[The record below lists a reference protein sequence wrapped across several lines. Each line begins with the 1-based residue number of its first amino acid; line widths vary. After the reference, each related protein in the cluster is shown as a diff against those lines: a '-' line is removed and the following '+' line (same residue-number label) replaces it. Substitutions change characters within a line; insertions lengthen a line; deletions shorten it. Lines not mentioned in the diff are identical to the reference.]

1 MRTPHPYRLISASA
15 VALAL
20 TALTACNRAET
31 PTDTP
36 APMPPASTAP
46 SEAPPPAAVPPATP
60 PAPAADAAPSTTMGE
75 KVDDSVVTT
84 KVKAA
89 LLADDTVK
97 GMDIS
102 VKTVGG
108 EVQLTG
114 VVDNQ
119 AQVDRAVEVAKGI
132 EGAQRVQNGMT
143 VKQ

>member
-1 MRTPHPYRLISASA
+1 MRATNPYRLISASA
-15 VALAL
+15 VALAIA
-20 TALTACNRAET
+20 ALAACNKAET
-31 PTDTP
+31 PMETP
-36 APMPPASTAP
+36 ASPPPPASTAP
-46 SEAPPPAAVPPATP
+46 AEAPPPPPVNAPAT
-60 PAPAADAAPSTTMGE
+60 TTIGE
-75 KVDDSVVTT
+75 KVDDTVVTT

-89 LLADDTVK
+89 LLADEAVK

-114 VVDNQ
+114 VVDNK
-119 AQVDRAVEVAKGI
+119 AQMDRAVEVAKGI

>member
-1 MRTPHPYRLISASA
+1 MRTMHPQRLISASA

-20 TALTACNRAET
+20 TALAACNRAET
-31 PTDTP
+31 PMD
-36 APMPPASTAP
+36 APSPPPPPPASSAP
-46 SEAPPPAAVPPATP
+46 AEPPPPAAVPPA
-60 PAPAADAAPSTTMGE
+60 PAPAPGAAPTTMGE
-75 KVDDSVVTT
+75 KVDDTMITT

-89 LLADDTVK
+89 LLADDAVK

-114 VVDNQ
+114 VVDNK
-119 AQVDRAVEVAKGI
+119 AQMDRAVEVAKGI

>member
-20 TALTACNRAET
+20 TALAACNRAET

-36 APMPPASTAP
+36 APMPPAGNAP
-46 SEAPPPAAVPPATP
+46 AEAPPPAAVPPTP
-60 PAPAADAAPSTTMGE
+60 APAPAAGPSTTMGE
-75 KVDDSVVTT
+75 KVDDTVITT

-119 AQVDRAVEVAKGI
+119 TQMDRAVEVAKGI

>member
-1 MRTPHPYRLISASA
+1 MRIPHPSRLISASA

-20 TALTACNRAET
+20 TALAGCNKAET
-31 PTDTP
+31 PMDAP
-36 APMPPASTAP
+36 APMPPASAP
-46 SEAPPPAAVPPATP
+46 PAEAPPPAAVPPA
-60 PAPAADAAPSTTMGE
+60 PAPAAGPSTTMGE
-75 KVDDSVVTT
+75 KVDDTVVTT

-119 AQVDRAVEVAKGI
+119 AQMDRAVEVAKGI

>member
-1 MRTPHPYRLISASA
+1 
-15 VALAL
+15 
-20 TALTACNRAET
+20 
-31 PTDTP
+31 
-36 APMPPASTAP
+36 
-46 SEAPPPAAVPPATP
+46 
-60 PAPAADAAPSTTMGE
+60 
-75 KVDDSVVTT
+75 VDDTVITT

-89 LLADDTVK
+89 LLADEVVK

-119 AQVDRAVEVAKGI
+119 AQMDRAVEVAKGI
-132 EGAQRVQNGMT
+132 EGAARVQNGMT

>member
-15 VALAL
+15 VALAIATL
-20 TALTACNRAET
+20 AACNRAET
-31 PTDTP
+31 PTETP

-46 SEAPPPAAVPPATP
+46 AEAPPPAAVPPASP
-60 PAPAADAAPSTTMGE
+60 PAADAAPSTTMGE
-75 KVDDSVVTT
+75 KVDDTVVTT

-108 EVQLTG
+108 EVQLSG

-119 AQVDRAVEVAKGI
+119 AQMDRAVAVAKGI

-143 VKQ
+143 LKSK

>member
-20 TALTACNRAET
+20 TALAACNKAET
-31 PTDTP
+31 PMETP

-46 SEAPPPAAVPPATP
+46 AEAPPPAATAPLPD
-60 PAPAADAAPSTTMGE
+60 PAPATTMGE
-75 KVDDSVVTT
+75 KVDDTVVTT

-89 LLADDTVK
+89 LLADAAVK

-119 AQVDRAVEVAKGI
+119 AQMDRAVEVAKGI
-132 EGAQRVQNGMT
+132 TGVQRVQNGMT

>member
-1 MRTPHPYRLISASA
+1 MRTPQTHRLISASA

-20 TALTACNRAET
+20 TALVACNKAET
-31 PTDTP
+31 PMDTP
-36 APMPPASTAP
+36 APMPPAGSAP
-46 SEAPPPAAVPPATP
+46 SAPPAEPPAAMPPP
-60 PAPAADAAPSTTMGE
+60 SGPATTMGE
-75 KVDDSVVTT
+75 KVDDTVVTT

-89 LLADDTVK
+89 LLADEAVK

-119 AQVDRAVEVAKGI
+119 AQMDRAVEVAKGI

>member
-20 TALTACNRAET
+20 TALAACNKAET
-31 PTDTP
+31 PMETP

-46 SEAPPPAAVPPATP
+46 AEAPPPAAVPPTP
-60 PAPAADAAPSTTMGE
+60 MPAPDATPSTTMGE
-75 KVDDSVVTT
+75 KVDDTVVTT

-97 GMDIS
+97 GMDIT

-114 VVDNQ
+114 VVDNKVQ
-119 AQVDRAVEVAKGI
+119 MDRAVEVAKGI
-132 EGAQRVQNGMT
+132 QGAQRVQNGMT

>member
-1 MRTPHPYRLISASA
+1 MRTTPSRLISVSALTLA
-15 VALAL
+15 VAALA
-20 TALTACNRAET
+20 ACNKAET
-31 PTDTP
+31 PMETP
-36 APMPPASTAP
+36 APMPPATAP
-46 SEAPPPAAVPPATP
+46 AEAPPPVSTA
-60 PAPAADAAPSTTMGE
+60 PAPMPSTDAAPSTTMGE
-75 KVDDSVVTT
+75 KVDDTVVTT

-119 AQVDRAVEVAKGI
+119 MQMDRAVEVAKGI
-132 EGAQRVQNGMT
+132 EGAARVQNGMT
-143 VKQ
+143 LKQ